1 MRYLLLILSV
11 LSISSMHAQAAEDSV
26 EIDLQVG
33 DSVVI
38 GACTRSTFTHLD
50 FYRKTRWVGNEPV
63 YDTATGDGFYKSYF
77 GGGDFNIYELPAEY
91 SMQHF
96 RVMGLEVLSNK
107 NTGEPMYIMYLEGP
121 EPNSVIW
128 VDFYEALES
137 GEIQID
143 EKLLIPRD

>member
-33 DSVVI
+33 DSIVI

-77 GGGDFNIYELPAEY
+77 GGGDFSIYELPPEY

>member
-1 MRYLLLILSV
+1 M
-11 LSISSMHAQAAEDSV
+11 

-33 DSVVI
+33 DSIVI

-63 YDTATGDGFYKSYF
+63 YDTTTGDGFYKSYF

-107 NTGEPMYIMYLEGP
+107 NTVEPMYIMYLEGP